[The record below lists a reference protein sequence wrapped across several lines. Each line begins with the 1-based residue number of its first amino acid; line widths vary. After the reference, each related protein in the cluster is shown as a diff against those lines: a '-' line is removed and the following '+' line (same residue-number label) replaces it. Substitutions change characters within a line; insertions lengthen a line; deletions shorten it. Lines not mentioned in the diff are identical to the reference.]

1 MFTVI
6 SKDLAHKLQD
16 EVGAQAI
23 LGWMQLSE
31 GKPSDKFRLSMA
43 KAWSILKSEGTDPVW
58 TRLLWWL
65 DNEWNALPRTLN
77 KTTGIFTGP
86 PVASA
91 AILGAGIFIEATLK
105 NKGILLGHPDQDVV
119 AGPFWIPH
127 LLEYL
132 VAILP
137 PDEIPQ
143 SSIDTGGMTLAD
155 LPWLMPFIIR
165 ALRDFHDFVGY
176 RPVPVLEMT
185 QKVRVRNGERHR
197 PGILWWPRVGVAP
210 LPQAP
215 LVKRTI
221 YWLEHA
227 PADILEESG
236 FSLEA
241 LTELSLDLRE
251 YDHSLPAA
259 QRPNHLFGEWDPE
272 RIDNKGRYCRM
283 VVRAMILRLLWDQVD
298 NPGPGDPLDRNE
310 RLEEGAILLAGVILM
325 SAGVLGQGPESV
337 DPTKSLS
344 LIIPRIAN
352 YRDAFYGQV
361 LTMLPISHKNRLEA
375 EARLLKQPLGRVRQ
389 ALNRSISSLRA
400 TQLQNRLLARLF
412 GRLGLGELA
421 QERIA
426 SIPVPSIRLMV
437 EFEGLI
443 QGLADDSNPPID
455 HYRWLLRAFRVL
467 KKGVS
472 CGAFADPW
480 NLIGFQGLYPLGPAR
495 EDAIPDERQDEL
507 RWMVSSL
514 LTECSRAYATA
525 SALPDKKM
533 RLRFKDLL
541 GRVSEWWSHFPP
553 MGVDDPDH
561 PDAGSE
567 FRSALRVAKAL
578 GIWRAKGEATADLSF
593 WKKVLSTLE
602 TGEAVAEIFHVLLAH
617 GDLQGALA
625 ILIYWIDGFDTHSIA
640 EGRTE
645 LTTLITLWEAAW
657 EEQLPDENSAKDRA
671 EHFKLYRRAI
681 DWIDA
686 NLPEDA
692 ADNFIQDEIVENE
705 GELGDIAEE
714 KEWEENDEEEKEQWE
729 EDDKNGGL
737 DEGVP
742 LSDFPA
748 EGALFDLGY
757 HLGQFDGWVWLLEQA
772 VAKPY
777 RMSLAH
783 GSADAILSRA
793 GQFRNLMVHIAK
805 IEVPLPGTQVD
816 SVLEFERCRALK
828 FHSLESAG
836 AILFRLEALLCL
848 VGSPRPEAG
857 ALELNDGFAPF
868 LGLKPV
874 DSKKGPPLPPA
885 PSKRKSSKKK
895 STESSDSHLGM
906 VKEWT
911 SRLIGRELLHRPIA
925 AGGDWQDWI
934 SNRMSLWFVQR
945 TLMSMAGVGDFS
957 GIVRFLIK
965 AHQAE
970 LTSTLPAP
978 RVSDFHH
985 YFEIA
990 FVESFRAVF
999 RVVTDSSPGKV
1010 RSAGLFRGLMRL
1022 MERFRTIWLDQ
1033 GRQTRLSVLDA
1044 VDDRLMES
1052 LRGFIR
1058 HFGRELFPARLM
1070 GYGNIRGTLDQGVE
1084 QYLAKLVKDRD
1095 PLDRSK
1101 LLDELG
1107 SSISLEDAA
1116 GKLDLILR
1124 AVAESYDCFK
1134 DYKSTTTVSDY
1145 GENLHVLLDFLRI
1158 KAAFSREVWNRGPW
1172 YLLHREMLEAGL
1184 RSTLDDWI
1192 AEVMSEFRPIA
1203 DKYLE
1208 KISELEQRHGIR
1220 LLTVR
1225 QEIEEGLWMPM
1236 ENDSLHYH
1244 LQDLCEVKEEGN
1256 ANEFKVGFDQFR
1268 KELAKWVDK
1277 PWGVGRDVPDWI
1289 RKLEEKSFAAENP
1302 ILRFGP
1308 LDPPSQE
1315 EGQKESQGLTLE
1327 IIRVKLKE
1335 LESLQD

>member
-1 MFTVI
+1 
-6 SKDLAHKLQD
+6 
-16 EVGAQAI
+16 
-23 LGWMQLSE
+23 MQLSG

-43 KAWSILKSEGTDPVW
+43 KAWSILKAEGSDPVW
-58 TRLLWWL
+58 PRLLWWL
-65 DNEWNALPRTLN
+65 DNEWKSLPKTVTG
-77 KTTGIFTGP
+77 TTGIFAGP

-91 AILGAGIFIEATLK
+91 ATLGAGIFIEATLK
-105 NKGILLGHPDQDVV
+105 NKGILLGHPDQDAV

-127 LLEYL
+127 LLEYF
-132 VAILP
+132 VALIP
-137 PDEIPQ
+137 PDEIPKASVD
-143 SSIDTGGMTLAD
+143 SSEMKLID

-176 RPVPVLEMT
+176 RPVPVLEIT
-185 QKVRVRNGERHR
+185 QKVKVRNGERHR

-210 LPQAP
+210 IPEAA
-215 LVKRTI
+215 LVKRAI

-283 VVRAMILRLLWDQVD
+283 VVRAMVLRLLWDQVD
-298 NPGPGDPLDRNE
+298 NPGPGDPSDRNE

-361 LTMLPISHKNRLEA
+361 LTMLPHSHKTRLDA

-389 ALNRSISSLRA
+389 ALNRSISALRA

-426 SIPVPSIRLMV
+426 SIPVPSVRLMV
-437 EFEGLI
+437 EFESLI
-443 QGLADDSNPPID
+443 QGWEDAPNPPID

-495 EDAIPDERQDEL
+495 EDAIPDERLDDL

-514 LTECSRAYATA
+514 LSECSRAYATA
-525 SALPDKKM
+525 SAQPDKKM
-533 RLRFKDLL
+533 RVRFRDLL

-578 GIWRAKGEATADLSF
+578 GIWRSKGEATADLPF

-645 LTTLITLWEAAW
+645 LTTLVTLWEGAW
-657 EEQLPDENSAKDRA
+657 EEQLPAESSARDRSD
-671 EHFKLYRRAI
+671 HFKLYRRAI

-686 NLPEDA
+686 NLADDA
-692 ADNFIQDEIVENE
+692 AASFITDELVENE
-705 GELGDIAEE
+705 LDLGDSAEE
-714 KEWEENDEEEKEQWE
+714 KEWEENDEEDNDQWD
-729 EDDKNGGL
+729 EDGKNGGL

-742 LSDFPA
+742 LLDFPA

-757 HLGQFDGWVWLLEQA
+757 HLGQFDAWVWLLEQA
-772 VAKPY
+772 LAKPE
-777 RMSLAH
+777 RISLAL
-783 GSADAILSRA
+783 GSVDAILARA
-793 GQFRNLMVHIAK
+793 SQFRNLMVYLAK
-805 IEVPLPGTQVD
+805 IEVPLPGSQVD

-828 FHSLESAG
+828 FHTLESAG

-848 VGSPRPEAG
+848 IGNPRKESG
-857 ALELNDGFAPF
+857 AMELNGAFAPF
-868 LGLKPV
+868 LALKPV
-874 DSKKGPPLPPA
+874 LSKKTPPA
-885 PSKRKSSKKK
+885 PSTGAKKRSPKNLPVE
-895 STESSDSHLGM
+895 TPDPHLEM

-911 SRLIGRELLHRPIA
+911 SRLIGRELLHRPIPS
-925 AGGDWQDWI
+925 GGDWQHWI

-945 TLMSMAGVGDFS
+945 TLLTMARVGDFS
-957 GIVRFLIK
+957 GIIRFLIK

-999 RVVTDSSPGKV
+999 RVVSDSSPGKI

-1044 VDDRLMES
+1044 VDDRLMET

-1058 HFGRELFPARLM
+1058 HFGRELFPSRLM
-1070 GYGNIRGTLDQGVE
+1070 GYGNIRGTLDQGIE

-1095 PLDRSK
+1095 PLDRNK

-1107 SSISLEDAA
+1107 SSISIEDAA

-1145 GENLHVLLDFLRI
+1145 GENLHVLLDFLRV

-1184 RSTLDDWI
+1184 RGTLDDWI
-1192 AEVMSEFRPIA
+1192 GEVMAEFRPIA
-1203 DKYLE
+1203 DVYLK
-1208 KISELEQRHGIR
+1208 KIEELEQRHGIR

-1244 LQDLCEVKEEGN
+1244 LQDLCEVKEEGD
-1256 ANEFKVGFDQFR
+1256 AKAFQVGLDQFR
-1268 KELAKWVDK
+1268 KELAKWVGK
-1277 PWGVGRDVPDWI
+1277 PWGVGRDAPDWI
-1289 RKLEEKSFAAENP
+1289 RKLDEKSMAEDNP

-1308 LDPPSQE
+1308 LDPQPQE
-1315 EGQKESQGLTLE
+1315 TGEDDPMETGGLTLE
-1327 IIRVKLKE
+1327 IIREKLKE
-1335 LESLQD
+1335 LETNPEG

>member
-1 MFTVI
+1 
-6 SKDLAHKLQD
+6 
-16 EVGAQAI
+16 
-23 LGWMQLSE
+23 MQLSG

-43 KAWSILKSEGTDPVW
+43 KAWTILKSEGSDPVW

-65 DNEWNALPRTLN
+65 DNEWNTLPRVLN

-86 PVASA
+86 PIASA

-105 NKGILLGHPDQDVV
+105 NKSILLGHPDQDSV

-132 VAILP
+132 IALIP
-137 PDEIPQ
+137 HDEIPK
-143 SSIDTGGMTLAD
+143 SSVDGGGMALDD
-155 LPWLMPFIIR
+155 LPWLMPFVIR
-165 ALRDFHDFVGY
+165 ALRTFHDFVGY
-176 RPVPVLEMT
+176 RPVPVLEMN

-210 LPQAP
+210 SPQAP
-215 LVKRTI
+215 LVKRAI
-221 YWLEHA
+221 FWLEHA

-236 FSLEA
+236 FSLGS

-272 RIDNKGRYCRM
+272 RIDNKGRYCRL
-283 VVRAMILRLLWDQVD
+283 VVRSMVLRLLWDQVV
-298 NPGPGDPLDRNE
+298 NPGPGDPVDRNE

-361 LTMLPISHKNRLEA
+361 LTMLPYSHKSRLEA
-375 EARLLKQPLGRVRQ
+375 EARLLKQPFGRVRQ
-389 ALNRSISSLRA
+389 TLNRSISALRA

-412 GRLGLGELA
+412 GRLGLSELA

-426 SIPVPSIRLMV
+426 SIAVPSVRLMV
-437 EFEGLI
+437 EFESLI
-443 QGLADDSNPPID
+443 QGWADANHPPLD

-495 EDAIPDERQDEL
+495 EDAIPDERLNDL

-514 LTECSRAYATA
+514 LSECSRAYATA
-525 SALPDKKM
+525 SAQPDKKM

-567 FRSALRVAKAL
+567 YRSALRVAKAL
-578 GIWRAKGEATADLSF
+578 GIWRSRGEATADLPF

-625 ILIYWIDGFDTHSIA
+625 ILIYWIDAFDTHSIA

-645 LTTLITLWEAAW
+645 LSTLLTLWEVAW
-657 EEQLPDENSAKDRA
+657 EEQLPPESSGKDRSD
-671 EHFKLYRRAI
+671 HFKLYRKAI

-686 NLPEDA
+686 NLVEDA
-692 ADNFIQDEIVENE
+692 ADSFISDEMVDNE
-705 GELGDIAEE
+705 GESGESAEE
-714 KEWEENDEEEKEQWE
+714 KAWEEKDEEENEQWDE
-729 EDDKNGGL
+729 EDKNGGL
-737 DEGVP
+737 DDGVP
-742 LSDFPA
+742 LVDFPA

-757 HLGQFDGWVWLLEQA
+757 HLGQFDAWVWLLEQA
-772 VAKPY
+772 LAKPE
-777 RMSLAH
+777 RMSLAL
-783 GSADAILSRA
+783 GSVEAILARA
-793 GQFRNLMVHIAK
+793 IQFRNLMVHVSRIV
-805 IEVPLPGTQVD
+805 VPLPGSQVD

-828 FHSLESAG
+828 FHALESAG
-836 AILFRLEALLCL
+836 GILFRLEALLCL
-848 VGSPRPEAG
+848 VGSPREETG
-857 ALELNDGFAPF
+857 ALKLSEGFAPF
-868 LGLKPV
+868 LDLKPGFPG
-874 DSKKGPPLPPA
+874 KA
-885 PSKRKSSKKK
+885 PTTTSSGSKRKITKKYIIDSPTK
-895 STESSDSHLGM
+895 SLMM

-911 SRLIGRELLHRPIA
+911 NRLIGRELLHRPIP
-925 AGGDWQDWI
+925 AGGNWQDWI

-945 TLMSMAGVGDFS
+945 TLISLARVGDFS
-957 GIVRFLIK
+957 GIVRFLVK

-999 RVVTDSSPGKV
+999 RVVSDSSPGKI

-1044 VDDRLMES
+1044 VDDRMMET

-1070 GYGNIRGTLDQGVE
+1070 GFGNIRGTLDQGIE
-1084 QYLAKLVKDRD
+1084 QYLTKMIVDRD
-1095 PLDRSK
+1095 PLDRNK

-1107 SSISLEDAA
+1107 NSISLEDAA

-1124 AVAESYDCFK
+1124 AVAENYDCFK

-1145 GENLHVLLDFLRI
+1145 GENLHVLLDFLRV
-1158 KAAFSREVWNRGPW
+1158 KTAFSREVWNRGPW

-1184 RSTLDDWI
+1184 RGTLDDWI
-1192 AEVMSEFRPIA
+1192 GEVMSEFRPIA

-1244 LQDLCEVKEEGN
+1244 LQDLCEVKETDDAN
-1256 ANEFKVGFDQFR
+1256 AYKVGLGQFK
-1268 KELAKWVDK
+1268 KELAKWVEK
-1277 PWGVGRDVPDWI
+1277 PWGVGRDAPDWI
-1289 RKLEEKSFAAENP
+1289 RKLEEKSLAEDNP

-1308 LDPPSQE
+1308 LDPVPQRAWQDNSMVY
-1315 EGQKESQGLTLE
+1315 GVLTLE
-1327 IIRVKLKE
+1327 IIREKLKE
-1335 LESLQD
+1335 LESPVN